1 MELNEIPKNYFA
13 HVEQSTFSPSNL
25 IDGIS
30 FSPDKMLQGR
40 LFSYPD
46 AHRYRVGVNAHQ
58 LEVNRCPFATHN
70 YQRDGFM
77 ADSRDYEDAPNYHPN
92 SFDDNN
98 IYNSIVFNSFYPY
111 LSNEENINYNKYLVV
126 NLIWIAKCDKKFSL
140 EAGSYLAAKYLNAD
154 ELTIMRA
161 IDKIELYCVYN
172 KPLD

>member
-1 MELNEIPKNYFA
+1 MDYQIQRKEHDIPTTVEIALKYFA
-13 HVEQSTFSPSNL
+13 
-25 IDGIS
+25 
-30 FSPDKMLQGR
+30 
-40 LFSYPD
+40 
-46 AHRYRVGVNAHQ
+46 
-58 LEVNRCPFATHN
+58 
-70 YQRDGFM
+70 
-77 ADSRDYEDAPNYHPN
+77 
-92 SFDDNN
+92 DNN

-161 IDKIELYCVYN
+161 IDKIELNCVYN